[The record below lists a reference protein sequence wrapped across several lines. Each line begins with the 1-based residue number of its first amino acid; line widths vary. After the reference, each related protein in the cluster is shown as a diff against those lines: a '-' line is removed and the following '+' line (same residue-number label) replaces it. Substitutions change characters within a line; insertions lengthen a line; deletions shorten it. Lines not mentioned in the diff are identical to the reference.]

1 MAKFKDI
8 IITDLGQHALNEAI
22 TGHTK
27 ITFTKAVLASNDLA
41 SKTVQDVK
49 AITTLDNQKETSVAL
64 LSSQNGAIVLSVT
77 YDNDGL
83 TKDIIFN
90 SVGWY
95 AMTDSTEFL
104 FAVSR
109 YSQPQYL
116 TAVPPDTDET
126 QSITLQVSL
135 AVGQGNV
142 QVVQT
147 QAGVAMKADLSR
159 AIKDWDNSIQQ
170 LTDIKADKSQ
180 VASDLAKKA
189 DQSSVDASVK
199 SINDVL
205 ATKANSSDVSNEL
218 ASKANQSDLE
228 KTNAEVA
235 KKADSETVNGQL
247 DTKADKTAL
256 ADYAKASDLT
266 SDVKSLNDLIA
277 TKADAETVN
286 NAIGKIDFTPYAKS
300 VDVNKQVSDLS
311 NQEKADIA
319 SVNKA
324 LAGKQDAGYSYSK
337 AELDKKL
344 LAMSTTTDG
353 KIDATQVQNMI
364 AGKAN
369 TADVNNQ
376 IETVTNL
383 ANNNYNKRPVIDGS
397 AGDDLFAFKTNQ
409 LRLYPGNGKN
419 CKNLPPAINTQWF
432 TVEYVFE
439 TPNGDGVAIYRS
451 PAPEI
456 WLVGNNAGFFNTWRK
471 VSDANDITNL
481 QDQVNNIKGQRTVD
495 AVDFNTLTDSGVY
508 YVQNNNTQNKN
519 NPVVQ
524 WGTLVVSNGNGHR
537 LSQLYYPDDNT
548 PPWYRTKDE
557 GNWLGWVQLASAS
570 QANNA
575 QNTANQAN
583 SGLAGKADKS
593 QVNVDGNLYF
603 ADHSDHNNGSD
614 ILGQTVTGGY
624 LKAIVNYNE
633 KPEANALSDATTFA
647 GGDAN
652 AGAMISISGT
662 DAHTAKVLGYGN
674 PNGQPIWSEYIAWK
688 SDINNLQGQINNKAN
703 ASDLAS
709 KANASDLAGYAKTTD
724 LAGYAKSTDVASK
737 AQITDLQ
744 NQISELKESNFEVQ
758 TFKDEASGKAWEA
771 QKAGHRLAIIQS

>member
-27 ITFTKAVLASNDLA
+27 ITFTKAVLASDDVA
-41 SKTVQDVK
+41 SKTAQDVK

-135 AVGQGNV
+135 AVGQGSV

-159 AIKDWDNSIQQ
+159 AIKDWDNLIQQ

-205 ATKANSSDVSNEL
+205 ATKVNSSDVSDEL
-218 ASKANQSDLE
+218 ALKANQSDLE

-235 KKADSETVNGQL
+235 KKADSEAVNSKL

-256 ADYAKASDLT
+256 TDYAKASDLT

-286 NAIGKIDFTPYAKS
+286 NAISKIDFTPYAKS

-344 LAMSTTTDG
+344 LAMSSDTDG

-369 TADVNNQ
+369 TVDVNNQ
-376 IETVTNL
+376 LAGKANTGDVSALQGKVNVDTDLFRTIYSANDWGDIFGKGGYFNALTSLHINPTNSGL
-383 ANNNYNKRPVIDGS
+383 VNSNYS
-397 AGDDLFAFKTNQ
+397 AGIGFGGYNTKGVPSVDYSNHDAVIAG
-409 LRLYPGNGKN
+409 GNYSVN
-419 CKNLPPAINTQWF
+419 WS
-432 TVEYVFE
+432 EH
-439 TPNGDGVAIYRS
+439 VAWQS
-451 PAPEI
+451 
-456 WLVGNNAGFFNTWRK
+456 N
-471 VSDANDITNL
+471 ITNL
-481 QDQVNNIKGQRTVD
+481 QN
-495 AVDFNTLTDSGVY
+495 
-508 YVQNNNTQNKN
+508 
-519 NPVVQ
+519 
-524 WGTLVVSNGNGHR
+524 
-537 LSQLYYPDDNT
+537 
-548 PPWYRTKDE
+548 
-557 GNWLGWVQLASAS
+557 
-570 QANNA
+570 
-575 QNTANQAN
+575 
-583 SGLAGKADKS
+583 
-593 QVNVDGNLYF
+593 
-603 ADHSDHNNGSD
+603 
-614 ILGQTVTGGY
+614 
-624 LKAIVNYNE
+624 
-633 KPEANALSDATTFA
+633 
-647 GGDAN
+647 
-652 AGAMISISGT
+652 
-662 DAHTAKVLGYGN
+662 
-674 PNGQPIWSEYIAWK
+674 
-688 SDINNLQGQINNKAN
+688 QINNKAN
-703 ASDLAS
+703 ASDLS
-709 KANASDLAGYAKTTD
+709 NYANASD

-744 NQISELKESNFEVQ
+744 NQISELKDNSFEVQ
-758 TFKDEASGKAWEA
+758 TFKDEASGKTWEA
-771 QKAGHRLAIIQS
+771 QKPGHRLAIIQS

>member
-27 ITFTKAVLASNDLA
+27 ITFTKAVLAIDDVA

-49 AITTLDNQKETSVAL
+49 AMTTLDDQKETAVAL

-77 YDNDGL
+77 YDNDGQ

-189 DQSSVDASVK
+189 DQSSVNASVK
-199 SINDVL
+199 AINNLL
-205 ATKANSSDVSNEL
+205 ATKANSSDVSDEL
-218 ASKANQSDLE
+218 ALKANQSDLE

-235 KKADSETVNGQL
+235 KKADSETVNSQL

-266 SDVKSLNDLIA
+266 SGVKSLNDLIA

-286 NAIGKIDFTPYAKS
+286 NAISKIDFTPYAKS

-344 LAMSTTTDG
+344 LAMSSDTGG
-353 KIDATQVQNMI
+353 KVDATQVQNMI

-383 ANNNYNKRPVIDGS
+383 VNNNYNKRPVIDGS
-397 AGDDLFAFKTNQ
+397 AGDDLFAFKANQ

-456 WLVGNNAGFFNTWRK
+456 WLVGNNGGTFNTWRK

-481 QDQVNNIKGQRTVD
+481 QDQVNN
-495 AVDFNTLTDSGVY
+495 
-508 YVQNNNTQNKN
+508 
-519 NPVVQ
+519 
-524 WGTLVVSNGNGHR
+524 
-537 LSQLYYPDDNT
+537 
-548 PPWYRTKDE
+548 
-557 GNWLGWVQLASAS
+557 
-570 QANNA
+570 A

-583 SGLAGKADKS
+583 SGLASKADKS
-593 QVNVDGNLYF
+593 QVNLDDSLFTSAGSVTSWASLQADGSKNVLR
-603 ADHSDHNNGSD
+603 SVRTE
-614 ILGQTVTGGY
+614 GQGTAFNTGNYDAGIVFGGNDTKGY
-624 LKAIVNYNE
+624 ISVGYTGNRAIV
-633 KPEANALSDATTFA
+633 S
-647 GGDAN
+647 GGNNSSVWHED
-652 AGAMISISGT
+652 
-662 DAHTAKVLGYGN
+662 
-674 PNGQPIWSEYIAWK
+674 IAWK

-709 KANASDLAGYAKTTD
+709 KANTSDLAGYAKTTD

-758 TFKDEASGKAWEA
+758 TFKDEASAKAWEA

>member
-27 ITFTKAVLASNDLA
+27 ITFTKAVLASDDLA

-199 SINDVL
+199 AVNNLL

-218 ASKANQSDLE
+218 ALKANQSDLE

-235 KKADSETVNGQL
+235 KKADSETVNSKL

-277 TKADAETVN
+277 IKADAETVN
-286 NAIGKIDFTPYAKS
+286 NAISKIDFTPYAKS

-311 NQEKADIA
+311 NQEKTDIA

-369 TADVNNQ
+369 TADVNNLINQ
-376 IETVTNL
+376 INSTRLPLYQGT
-383 ANNNYNKRPVIDGS
+383 ANEDLKGYFSPQIRMYDGVSGVKNIPSDSQYQSNCYGILVVLPDGS
-397 AGDDLFAFKTNQ
+397 SNKNDGSQIWISPERKVWIAQSNGQGASSWSDWSRFTLDSDLTALQSTIQSKIDAVTQQINELKGRRTLDAPDFNSLTDGGSYYISN
-409 LRLYPGNGKN
+409 PSGGKN
-419 CKNLPPAINTQWF
+419 SPTGSWGNLF
-432 TVEYVFE
+432 
-439 TPNGDGVAIYRS
+439 
-451 PAPEI
+451 
-456 WLVGNNAGFFNTWRK
+456 
-471 VSDANDITNL
+471 
-481 QDQVNNIKGQRTVD
+481 
-495 AVDFNTLTDSGVY
+495 
-508 YVQNNNTQNKN
+508 
-519 NPVVQ
+519 
-524 WGTLVVSNGNGHR
+524 VSNGNGHR
-537 LSQLYYPDDNT
+537 ISQMYFPDDGSALFM
-548 PPWYRTKDE
+548 RELDE
-557 GNWLGWVQLASAS
+557 STWHGWIQLATTAQVS
-570 QANNA
+570 NA

-593 QVNVDGNLYF
+593 QVNIDDNLFTSAGSVTSWASLQVDGSKNVLR
-603 ADHSDHNNGSD
+603 SVRTE
-614 ILGQTVTGGY
+614 GQGTAFNTGNYDAGIVFGGNDTKGY
-624 LKAIVNYNE
+624 ISVGYTGNRAIV
-633 KPEANALSDATTFA
+633 S
-647 GGDAN
+647 GGNNSSVWHED
-652 AGAMISISGT
+652 
-662 DAHTAKVLGYGN
+662 
-674 PNGQPIWSEYIAWK
+674 IAWK

-709 KANASDLAGYAKTTD
+709 KANASDLAGYAK
-724 LAGYAKSTDVASK
+724 STDVASK

-744 NQISELKESNFEVQ
+744 NQISELKDNSFEVQ
-758 TFKDEASGKAWEA
+758 TFKDESSGKTWEA
-771 QKAGHRLAIIQS
+771 QKPGHRLAIIQS

>member
-95 AMTDSTEFL
+95 AMTDSIEFL

-205 ATKANSSDVSNEL
+205 ATKANSSDV
-218 ASKANQSDLE
+218 
-228 KTNAEVA
+228 
-235 KKADSETVNGQL
+235 
-247 DTKADKTAL
+247 
-256 ADYAKASDLT
+256 
-266 SDVKSLNDLIA
+266 KSLNDLIA

-286 NAIGKIDFTPYAKS
+286 NAISKIDFTPYAKS

-397 AGDDLFAFKTNQ
+397 DGDDLFAFKTNQ

-471 VSDANDITNL
+471 VSDANEITNL
-481 QDQVNNIKGQRTVD
+481 QGQINSLKGLRSAD
-495 AVDFNTLTDSGVY
+495 NPDFNTLTDSGTY
-508 YVQNNNTQNKN
+508 YISSPSTANHA
-519 NPVVQ
+519 PEGS
-524 WGTLVVSNGNGHR
+524 WGNLLVSNGNGQR
-537 LSQLYYPDDNT
+537 TSQMYFPDSGGAPYVRVLDGSTWRDWIQLSTTAQT
-548 PPWYRTKDE
+548 
-557 GNWLGWVQLASAS
+557 G
-570 QANNA
+570 NA
-575 QNTANQAN
+575 QNTADQAKNLATQAN
-583 SGLAGKADKS
+583 NGLTSKADAS
-593 QVNVDGNLYF
+593 QVNLVGTLFRMITNSDTWQDIFGVTNPNNVLTSLRINAGGTGSLLNNYAAGIGF
-603 ADHSDHNNGSD
+603 GGADTKGVLSVAYGDHQAR
-614 ILGQTVTGGY
+614 ITGG
-624 LKAIVNYNE
+624 N
-633 KPEANALSDATTFA
+633 
-647 GGDAN
+647 GG
-652 AGAMISISGT
+652 SP
-662 DAHTAKVLGYGN
+662 V
-674 PNGQPIWSEYIAWK
+674 WSEDIAWK
-688 SDINNLQGQINNKAN
+688 SDISNLQGQINNKAN
-703 ASDLAS
+703 ASDLS
-709 KANASDLAGYAKTTD
+709 NYANASDLAD
-724 LAGYAKSTDVASK
+724 YAKSTDVASK

-744 NQISELKESNFEVQ
+744 NQISELKESSFEVQ